1 LNPRPHEAQLEDQN
15 PKKSSRRSS
24 RRRKIVK
31 PTNGKRSGK
40 PKKKQREAEKL
51 KLKTPPN
58 FLNANSPPP
67 PQVEFIMFSTNF
79 SEPPS

>member
-58 FLNANSPPP
+58 FLNASSPP

-79 SEPPS
+79 SEPPG